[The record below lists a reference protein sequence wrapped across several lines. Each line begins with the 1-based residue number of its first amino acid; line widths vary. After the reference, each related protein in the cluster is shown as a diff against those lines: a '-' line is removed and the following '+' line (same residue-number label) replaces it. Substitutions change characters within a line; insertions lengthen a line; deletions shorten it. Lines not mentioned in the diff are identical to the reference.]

1 MLALITGASSGIGR
15 ETSRL
20 LAEKGYDLILLS
32 RRLDRL
38 ESLKKEIQA
47 AHPERRIQNYSVDIS
62 NSADVET
69 FFKNQT
75 QELKDLSV
83 LINSAGLAL
92 GLDKFQ
98 DSNLK
103 DWDIMIKTN
112 VMGLLQVTHSVI
124 PYFVKNNQGHIVNLG
139 SVAGT
144 WTYPGG
150 AVYCATKAAVKSITE
165 GLRLDLMG
173 TPIRVTNIEPGMVET
188 EFSEVRF
195 KDPEKARAVYQN
207 MTPLKA
213 SDIAQTIYW
222 CLSQPPHVNIQEV
235 VIFPTDQAGVGYVHR
250 KTPHL

>member
-1 MLALITGASSGIGR
+1 VLALVTGASSGIGQA
-15 ETSRL
+15 TSRV
-20 LAEKGYDLILLS
+20 LAEKGYDLILLA
-32 RRLDRL
+32 RRMDRL

-47 AHPERRIQNYSVDIS
+47 AHPERRIQSYSVDIS
-62 NSADVET
+62 NSADVEA
-69 FFKNQT
+69 FFKNQS
-75 QELKDLSV
+75 QELKDITV

-103 DWDIMIKTN
+103 DWDTMLKTN
-112 VMGLLQVTHSVI
+112 VIGLLQVTHSVI
-124 PYFVKNNQGHIVNLG
+124 PYFIKNNQGHIVNLG

-150 AVYCATKAAVKSITE
+150 AVYCATKSALKSVTE

-173 TPIRVTNIEPGMVET
+173 TLIRVTNIQPGMVET

-195 KDPEKARAVYQN
+195 GDSKKAKAVYQN

-213 SDIAQTIYW
+213 TDIANTILW
-222 CLSQPPHVNIQEV
+222 CLSQPPHVNIQDV